1 MSTFEQEEIALLRQR
16 IVRLEAQ
23 VDHLY
28 KHLGVTF
35 VENSFETDDP
45 QIVAA
50 LRSNN
55 MIEAIKLHRART
67 NVGLAEAK
75 SAMEALKRRLGI

>member
-16 IVRLEAQ
+16 VIRLEAQ
-23 VDHLY
+23 VDFLY

-35 VENSFETDDP
+35 VEDAYETDDP
-45 QIVAA
+45 QV
-50 LRSNN
+50 
-55 MIEAIKLHRART
+55 IEALKENNIITAIKYYRERT

-75 SAMEALKRRLGI
+75 SAVEKIKARRGI